1 MGMENISQEFKSL
14 LGQQINKTLTLKA
27 IQPVSALGK
36 GVLELGI
43 LPNGVITIN
52 YRNSKGAWRY
62 SFVNYETLKKGSKNI
77 DFLEEFVLSV
87 LRACEFVESNLNSK
101 SGISIPSCY
110 NIQLK
115 VLHDG
120 KTKWNIT

>member
-1 MGMENISQEFKSL
+1 MEEELQEFKSL
-14 LGQQINKTLTLKA
+14 LGQQIGKTLRLTD

-43 LPNGVITIN
+43 LPNGVITIT
-52 YRNSKGAWRY
+52 YRNSEGVSKY
-62 SFVNYETLKKGSKNI
+62 SFVNYETLKKGSKNL

-87 LRACEFVESNLNSK
+87 LQACDFVESNLSSK
-101 SGISIPSCY
+101 SGIKVPSYY
-110 NIQLK
+110 NIQFK

-120 KTKWNIT
+120 RTKWNIS

>member
-1 MGMENISQEFKSL
+1 MKEISQEFKSL
-14 LGQQINKTLTLKA
+14 LGQQINKTLTIKA

-52 YRNSKGAWRY
+52 YRNSKGAWQY
-62 SFVNYETLKKGSKNI
+62 SFINYETLKKGSKNI

-87 LRACEFVESNLNSK
+87 LQACDFVESNLANK
-101 SGISIPSCY
+101 KGISVPSYY
-110 NIQLK
+110 NIQFKILYN
-115 VLHDG
+115 DR
-120 KTKWNIT
+120 TKWSIS

>member
-1 MGMENISQEFKSL
+1 MEDLSQEFKSL

-27 IQPVSALGK
+27 IQPISTLGD
-36 GVLELGI
+36 GYLDLGI
-43 LPNGVITIN
+43 LPNGVITIT
-52 YRNSKGAWRY
+52 YRNSKGVSKY

-87 LRACEFVESNLNSK
+87 LQACEFVESNLSSK
-101 SGISIPSCY
+101 SGIKVPSCY
-110 NIQLK
+110 NIQFK

-120 KTKWNIT
+120 RTKWEIS

>member
-1 MGMENISQEFKSL
+1 MEEVSQEFKSL
-14 LGQQINKTLTLKA
+14 LGQQIGKTLRLTD

-52 YRNSKGAWRY
+52 YRNSKGAWQY

-77 DFLEEFVLSV
+77 DFLEGFVLSV
-87 LRACEFVESNLNSK
+87 LQACEFVESNLNSK
-101 SGISIPSCY
+101 SGIKVPSCY
-110 NIQLK
+110 NIQFK
-115 VLHDG
+115 VLTGDR
-120 KTKWNIT
+120 TKWEIS

>member
-1 MGMENISQEFKSL
+1 MEEVPQEFKSL

-27 IQPVSALGK
+27 IQPVSALGN
-36 GVLELGI
+36 GCLDLGI

-52 YRNSKGAWRY
+52 YRNSKGAWQY

-87 LRACEFVESNLNSK
+87 LRACEFVESNLNRK
-101 SGISIPSCY
+101 SGISVPSCY
-110 NIQLK
+110 NIQFE
-115 VLHDG
+115 VLNDDR
-120 KTKWNIT
+120 TKWEIS

>member
-1 MGMENISQEFKSL
+1 MKEISQEFKSL
-14 LGQQINKTLTLKA
+14 LGQQINKTLTVKA
-27 IQPVSALGK
+27 IQPVSTLGK

-43 LPNGVITIN
+43 LPNGVITIT
-52 YRNSKGAWRY
+52 YRNSKGVSKY

-87 LRACEFVESNLNSK
+87 LQACEFVESKLDNK
-101 SGISIPSCY
+101 KGIKVPSYY
-110 NIQLK
+110 NIQFK

-120 KTKWNIT
+120 RTKWNIS

>member
-1 MGMENISQEFKSL
+1 MKEISQEFKSL
-14 LGQQINKTLTLKA
+14 LGQQINKTLTVKA

-52 YRNSKGAWRY
+52 YRNSKGAWQY
-62 SFVNYETLKKGSKNI
+62 SFINYETLKKGSKNI

-87 LRACEFVESNLNSK
+87 LQACDFVEFNLANK
-101 SGISIPSCY
+101 KEIKVPSYY
-110 NIQLK
+110 NIQFK
-115 VLHDG
+115 VLTG
-120 KTKWNIT
+120 NRVKWNIS

>member
-1 MGMENISQEFKSL
+1 MEEVSQEFKSL

-27 IQPVSALGK
+27 IQPVSALGR
-36 GVLELGI
+36 GYLDLGI
-43 LPNGVITIN
+43 LPNGVRTIA
-52 YRNSKGAWRY
+52 YRNSEGVRTF

-87 LRACEFVESNLNSK
+87 LQAYEFVESNLSSK
-101 SGISIPSCY
+101 SGIKVPSYY
-110 NIQLK
+110 NIQFK

-120 KTKWNIT
+120 RTKWNIS

>member
-1 MGMENISQEFKSL
+1 MEEVSQEFRSL

-27 IQPVSALGK
+27 IQPVSALGN
-36 GVLELGI
+36 GYLDLGI
-43 LPNGVITIN
+43 SPNGVITIT
-52 YRNSKGAWRY
+52 YRNSKGVSKY

-87 LRACEFVESNLNSK
+87 LQACEFVESKLANK
-101 SGISIPSCY
+101 EGIKVPSYY
-110 NIQLK
+110 NIQFK

-120 KTKWNIT
+120 RTKWNIS

>member
-1 MGMENISQEFKSL
+1 MKEVSQEFKSL
-14 LGQQINKTLTLKA
+14 LGQQINKSLTVKA
-27 IQPVSALGK
+27 IQPVSTLGK

-52 YRNSKGAWRY
+52 YRNSRGAWQY

-87 LRACEFVESNLNSK
+87 LQACEFVESNLANK
-101 SGISIPSCY
+101 KGISVPSYY
-110 NIQLK
+110 NIQFRILC
-115 VLHDG
+115 DDR
-120 KTKWNIT
+120 TKWSIS

>member
-1 MGMENISQEFKSL
+1 MEEVSQEFKSL

-52 YRNSKGAWRY
+52 YRNSKGVWQY

-77 DFLEEFVLSV
+77 NFLEFFVLSV
-87 LRACEFVESNLNSK
+87 LHACEFVESNLANK
-101 SGISIPSCY
+101 EGIKVPSYY
-110 NIQLK
+110 NIQFK
-115 VLHDG
+115 VLHDDR
-120 KTKWNIT
+120 TKWTIS

>member
-1 MGMENISQEFKSL
+1 MKEISQEFKSL

-62 SFVNYETLKKGSKNI
+62 SFINYETLKKGSKNI

-87 LRACEFVESNLNSK
+87 LQACDFVESNLANK
-101 SGISIPSCY
+101 KGIKVPSYY
-110 NIQLK
+110 NIQFK
-115 VLHDG
+115 VLHDNR
-120 KTKWNIT
+120 TKWEIS